1 AARGGRASQGGRSR
15 SRDDRREA
23 GCRSRQPGE
32 RYVETRHNLGFWV
45 IEELARRHAAEP
57 PSLECNA
64 LVSRVGQIVLARPQ
78 TFMNRSGHAVR
89 CLIERHGFAVED
101 VLVVFDDVT
110 LPLGKL
116 RLRRAGSP
124 GGHRGLESVLESL
137 GTDEVS
143 RLRAGIRGEVAPAG
157 EDLVELVLAPFL
169 DSEKEA
175 VAALVLRAADACELW
190 AAEGA
195 EAAMQR
201 FNG

>member
-1 AARGGRASQGGRSR
+1 MSGGEKLVVGLGNPGARYA
-15 SRDDRREA
+15 
-23 GCRSRQPGE
+23 
-32 RYVETRHNLGFWV
+32 ETRHNLGFWV
-45 IEELARRHAAEP
+45 IEELARRRDAEP
-57 PSLECNA
+57 PSIEHNT
-64 LVSRVGQIVLARPQ
+64 LVSRAGGLLLARPQ

-89 CLIERHGFAVED
+89 CLIEVHGFAVED
-101 VLVVFDDVT
+101 VLIVFDDVT

-137 GTDEVS
+137 GTDEVT
-143 RLRAGIRGEVAPAG
+143 RLRAGIRGETTPVG
-157 EDLVELVLAPFL
+157 EALVEFVLAPFL
-169 DSEKEA
+169 DTEREA
-175 VAALVLRAADACELW
+175 VAALVVRAADACEVW